1 MLISISSVS
10 TIYFSYSMQ
19 MIIHQN
25 RAMNEKA
32 PPLFLRCQAIDKSAF
47 TFLFTERRIFLLAVH
62 ALNSFR
68 EHIKLINP
76 TTFNEIWNDALKEWS
91 KIWLDKWLKKDLYKI
106 YRNKNWRKWTR
117 LQSVCWMENFFGWLI
132 AIWAKISLKVSRQ

>member
-1 MLISISSVS
+1 
-10 TIYFSYSMQ
+10 MQ

-62 ALNSFR
+62 ALNSG
-68 EHIKLINP
+68 N
-76 TTFNEIWNDALKEWS
+76 TSNEIILILQHSMKFEMMHLKNDQRF
-91 KIWLDKWLKKDLYKI
+91 D
-106 YRNKNWRKWTR
+106 WT
-117 LQSVCWMENFFGWLI
+117 ND
-132 AIWAKISLKVSRQ
+132 